1 MGIFGDKKP
10 NKEAKTAPTFAKS
23 EVGVPTSESVG
34 KKKVEPKKK
43 EKKEIIKNENIGV
56 KNTSFFGHDVIVFPR
71 VTEKSHNIAHLR
83 QYAFNVKKTANKD
96 LVRKAVEHIYNVKVE
111 KVRIANVPAKKRRMG
126 KVVGK
131 KSGYKKAIVTL
142 REGFNIEVTPQ

>member
-1 MGIFGDKKP
+1 MGLFGDKKP
-10 NKEAKTAPTFAKS
+10 NKEAK
-23 EVGVPTSESVG
+23 
-34 KKKVEPKKK
+34 KVEPKKK
-43 EKKEIIKNENIGV
+43 EAVKTENTGA
-56 KNTSFFGHDVIVFPR
+56 KNTVFFGHDVIVSPR
-71 VTEKSHNIAHLR
+71 VTEKSHNVSHLR
-83 QYAFNVKKTANKD
+83 QYAFNVRKTANKD

-142 REGFNIEVTPQ
+142 KEGFNIEIMPQ